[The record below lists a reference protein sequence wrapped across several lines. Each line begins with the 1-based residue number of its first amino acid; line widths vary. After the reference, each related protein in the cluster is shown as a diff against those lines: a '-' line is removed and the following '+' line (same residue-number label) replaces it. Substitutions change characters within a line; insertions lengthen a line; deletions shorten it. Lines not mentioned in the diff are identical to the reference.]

1 MQKCSGFHRVPLH
14 LAALAVLA
22 GVAAPAIAAPS
33 AAPAALQTA
42 APLAHVPAQLRSARK
57 LGALAPS
64 TAISLVMT
72 LPLKDGAG
80 AYDYAMHVSHPGDAL
95 YGHYLTPAEFTA
107 RFGARE
113 DDVAAIKAFAQ
124 AHGIQVSSVG
134 GAGSLITLKAP
145 AATFAQHLGVTFN
158 RYQRSDGKTF
168 FSADRQPQLPSALA
182 GHVGGIVGLHDAVR
196 FAPLAIHAPTNPA
209 ARAAIAEEGAR
220 RGRPDATQATGHG
233 PNGGLSP
240 QDLRRAYAIPEQL
253 APGKLETLAL
263 FEQGGFL
270 SSDIAAYVKQF
281 GLPNVPV
288 KVRNV
293 NGYAGAVN
301 SSGVAGE
308 AALDIDMAIAVNPQL
323 RQIQVYEEG
332 DDPFPVALLASLGAM
347 ADDNT
352 AQTVSIS
359 YGIDEEF
366 MGDAALAAEGQVLTQ
381 MVAQGQG
388 VYVSSGDQGAYGRSG
403 SGLHVE
409 DPGSQPLVTSV
420 GGTTLFTGRT
430 GGYGSEEAW
439 NLLGAGYGATGGG
452 ISSYWP
458 LPDYQLI
465 TGTDG
470 KPVSI
475 AAANQGSSARRNV
488 PDVAAVASPT
498 TPVAVYSELDGGWIN
513 VGGTSVSAPIWAS
526 FMSIADQAHQA
537 VGLGRIG
544 FANPFLYEDLQG
556 TVSLDTN
563 DVLDGS
569 NGNANLFDGVAGFN
583 AGQGYDNV
591 TGLGSMLPSSLLLD
605 SLLEVHDGSTPP
617 PNQARGVHASTTAT
631 TSTVQ
636 WTTTNTAT
644 GYAIVAQDNA
654 TGAYTSYAVSRGTR
668 YTLGGLKPN
677 TFYTM
682 YVVALNKGG
691 ATVGSPAIVKT
702 AKS

>member
-1 MQKCSGFHRVPLH
+1 MQKRSGFHRVPLH
-14 LAALAVLA
+14 LACLAILS
-22 GVAAPAIAAPS
+22 GVAASAFAAPLTTPVTS
-33 AAPAALQTA
+33 QTA
-42 APLAHVPAQLRSARK
+42 APLAHLPAQLRSASK

-64 TAISLVMT
+64 TTISLVMT

-80 AYDYAMHVSHPGDAL
+80 AYDYAMRVSHPGDAL
-95 YGHYLTPAEFTA
+95 YGHYLTPAEFAA
-107 RFGARE
+107 RFGARQ
-113 DDVAAIKAFAQ
+113 DDIAAVKAFAQ
-124 AHGIQVSSVG
+124 AHGIQVSSIG

-158 RYQRSDGKTF
+158 RYQRSDGQTF
-168 FSADRQPQLPSALA
+168 FSADRQPQLPSALV
-182 GHVGGIVGLHDAVR
+182 GHVGGIVGLNDAVR
-196 FAPLAIHAPTNPA
+196 FAPLAIRAPTNPA
-209 ARAAIAEEGAR
+209 ARAAVAKDG
-220 RGRPDATQATGHG
+220 ATQATGHG

-240 QDLRRAYAIPEQL
+240 QDLRTAYGIPAQL

-301 SSGVAGE
+301 SAGVAGE

-359 YGIDEEF
+359 YGTDEEF
-366 MGDAALAAEGQVLTQ
+366 LGDAALAAEGQVLTQ

-430 GGYGSEEAW
+430 GGYGGEETW
-439 NLLGAGYGATGGG
+439 NLLGAGLGATGGG

-458 LPDYQLI
+458 LPDYQMI
-465 TGTDG
+465 AGADG

-488 PDVAAVASPT
+488 PDVAAVASPA
-498 TPVAVYSELDGGWIN
+498 TPVAVYSELDGGWVN
-513 VGGTSVSAPIWAS
+513 FGGTSVSAPIWAG

-537 VGLGRIG
+537 AGLGRIG
-544 FANPFLYEDLQG
+544 FANPFLYEDLSG

-569 NGNANLFDGVAGFN
+569 NGNANLFGGVAGFN

-591 TGLGSMLPSSLLLD
+591 TGLGSMLSSSLLVD

-617 PNQARGVHASTTAT
+617 PSLARGVHASTTAT
-631 TSTVQ
+631 TSMVQ
-636 WTTTNTAT
+636 WTGTNTAT
-644 GYAIVAQDNA
+644 GYAIVAQDNT
-654 TGAYTSYAVSRGTR
+654 TGAFTSYAVTRGTR

-691 ATVGSPAIVKT
+691 ATVSSPAIVKT

>member
-1 MQKCSGFHRVPLH
+1 MQKRSRFQRAPLH
-14 LAALAVLA
+14 LTCLAVLA

-33 AAPAALQTA
+33 ATPAAHQDA
-42 APLAHVPAQLRSARK
+42 APLAHLPAQLRSAQK

-80 AYDYAMHVSHPGDAL
+80 AYDYAMRVSRPGDAL

-107 RFGARE
+107 RFGARQ
-113 DDVAAIKAFAQ
+113 DAIAAVKAFAQ
-124 AHGIQVSSVG
+124 AHGMQVSSVG
-134 GAGSLITLKAP
+134 GAGSLITLKAS

-182 GHVGGIVGLHDAVR
+182 GHVGGIVGLHDTVR
-196 FAPLAIHAPTNPA
+196 FAPLAIRAPTDLA
-209 ARAAIAEEGAR
+209 ARAAIAETGAR
-220 RGRPDATQATGHG
+220 RGSPDATQAIGHG

-240 QDLRRAYAIPEQL
+240 QDLRRAYDIPDQL
-253 APGKLETLAL
+253 AAGKQETLAL

-270 SSDIAAYVKQF
+270 PSDIATYVKQF

-301 SSGVAGE
+301 DPSVAVE

-332 DDPFPVALLASLGAM
+332 DDPFPVALLSSLGAM

-366 MGDAALAAEGQVLTQ
+366 MGDAALAAEGQVLAQ

-420 GGTTLFTGRT
+420 GGTTLFTEPT
-430 GGYGSEEAW
+430 GGYFGEEAW
-439 NLLGAGYGATGGG
+439 NQLGAGYGATGGG

-458 LPDYQLI
+458 LPDYQLVP
-465 TGTDG
+465 GADG
-470 KPVSI
+470 KLVSI

-488 PDVAAVASPT
+488 PDIAAVASPR
-498 TPVAVYSELDGGWIN
+498 
-513 VGGTSVSAPIWAS
+513 
-526 FMSIADQAHQA
+526 H
-537 VGLGRIG
+537 R
-544 FANPFLYEDLQG
+544 
-556 TVSLDTN
+556 
-563 DVLDGS
+563 
-569 NGNANLFDGVAGFN
+569 
-583 AGQGYDNV
+583 
-591 TGLGSMLPSSLLLD
+591 
-605 SLLEVHDGSTPP
+605 
-617 PNQARGVHASTTAT
+617 
-631 TSTVQ
+631 
-636 WTTTNTAT
+636 
-644 GYAIVAQDNA
+644 
-654 TGAYTSYAVSRGTR
+654 
-668 YTLGGLKPN
+668 
-677 TFYTM
+677 
-682 YVVALNKGG
+682 
-691 ATVGSPAIVKT
+691 
-702 AKS
+702 